1 MNKFAY
7 HFFLLRPWQR
17 ALFIIS
23 LLWMGVIAAY
33 VPANDFPTVDQEFED
48 ARTVKF
54 QEKIQRQKLINQQA
68 KECKRNLSNPRLYDE
83 CIAETDKL
91 TVENQRQYYDEA
103 NALEKEVAFGWLRKK
118 ALEKQLAFLAMA
130 FLIFSIPVTIL
141 FLLGL
146 MFDWLNRKSQLVWK
160 EQGNTDCFQLT
171 WKHILA
177 ALFISTFLELGIGLL
192 LSNHV
197 LLRFRHDIIF
207 FTLEEGLLF
216 IASAS
221 VLLLILSA
229 LKPMLRI
236 VIISQRLIG
245 ALIALTVLSI
255 AVYGSKREL
264 AEIVLFAMC
273 ILMVVWVLIGEY
285 KKQIFV
291 SAFLLVMLLLV
302 PFDVV
307 ITSPLRS
314 SHGSEATVEILEAR
328 YGLSVK
334 HVEGTYSMGCLVPP
348 NPIKWVL
355 FIDIWPYMDRIF
367 QKYDPLFK
375 NA

>member
-7 HFFLLRPWQR
+7 HFFLLRPWQK
-17 ALFIIS
+17 ALLIIS

-33 VPANDFPTVDQEFED
+33 VPANDFPTVDKEFEQ
-48 ARTVKF
+48 AREAKF
-54 QEKIQRQKLINQQA
+54 QEKIQRQTLINQQA
-68 KECKRNLSNPRLYDE
+68 KECKKNLGIPQLYNE
-83 CIAETDKL
+83 CIARTGSL
-91 TVENQRQYYDEA
+91 TIENQRQYYEDA
-103 NALEKEVAFGWLRKK
+103 NALEAEVAFGWLRKN
-118 ALEKQLAFLAMA
+118 AVEKQLVMLAVA
-130 FLIFSIPVTIL
+130 LLIFAVPVVIL

-146 MFDWLNRKSQLVWK
+146 MFDWLSSKSLIARQT
-160 EQGNTDCFQLT
+160 QGHSDGFQLT

-177 ALFISTFLELGIGLL
+177 ALFISTFLELGVGLFL
-192 LSNHV
+192 GNHV
-197 LLRFRHDIIF
+197 LLSYRHDIIF
-207 FTLEEGLLF
+207 FTIEEGLLF

-229 LKPMLRI
+229 FKPMLRI

-245 ALIALTVLSI
+245 ALIALTVFSI

-264 AEIVLFAMC
+264 AEIVLLCMC
-273 ILMVVWVLIGEY
+273 ILMVVWVLVGEY

-314 SHGSEATVEILEAR
+314 SHGNEATVEILEAR
-328 YGLSVK
+328 YGLSVNYI
-334 HVEGTYSMGCLVPP
+334 EGTYGMGCVVPP
-348 NPIKWVL
+348 NPVKWIL
-355 FIDIWPYMDRIF
+355 FVNIWPHMDRIF